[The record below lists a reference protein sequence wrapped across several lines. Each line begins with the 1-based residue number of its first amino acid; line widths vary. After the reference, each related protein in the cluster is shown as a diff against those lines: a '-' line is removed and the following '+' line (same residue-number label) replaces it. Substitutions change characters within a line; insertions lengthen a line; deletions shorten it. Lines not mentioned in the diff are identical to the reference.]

1 MPPATPTTAPRTSQ
15 SLRKRAVSA
24 AAPPP
29 PAVLA
34 ATCFADAAAFAE
46 TAARFRD
53 AGNLEETLAHFL
65 LAVASQQHGLD
76 VAPGTPAAAK
86 AATAQLQRWLGVI
99 DTLHAALQAKKD
111 HFHGC
116 LDDDDEADD
125 SKKRA
130 KAVQAGAALACDAVV
145 PVDTAARPVTL
156 ASVVGHET
164 IKADITAGIV
174 QPFVQPL
181 LFKVRRSFLFYGP
194 PGTGKTLFARASA
207 HSLQHATPN
216 LDVLYYAPTA
226 DQLKDKFVGGTEKK
240 ITTYFRCVEQAAARK
255 EAARRRRVPEGE
267 DPEAHSVLGIIF
279 LDELD
284 SLARARDQD
293 DASGV
298 NASATNTLLQMM
310 DGFTSLPHVVVMAA
324 TNYPWQL
331 DDAILSRFQSKI
343 YVRLPDQATVARLVQ
358 YYLLDH
364 WHRVLGLPDVAALA
378 GRGPQELERRF
389 ELYSHLCGLT
399 PEKLGLVSRRLFAPL
414 TYSPSNIKDVC
425 NLVVRK
431 SARLAH
437 THGVFHKVVAHLK
450 ADAAQSLTTH
460 ERELL
465 AHCKGRYASATT
477 YERMRA
483 LYPFVVDATPGVS
496 LVGPVTQGG
505 RPDTIQAGGILYTYV
520 RGLALAPEH
529 PCAAVVRALTRFA
542 DLHVYVEAEVT
553 AREAGAAAPL
563 AVALYQAT
571 TVSFGADQGTTRTL
585 DTVATGALSP
595 DTQTTLVQCAEAG
608 VLDLQRYLTPLV
620 HGSGQQQTLNGVQT
634 VYLRD
639 ARASRKVPYVQCR
652 VPAKHHVVSSHWGE
666 GRAHGTPTAP
676 LDVAVAYK
684 GATLTANK
692 VATRV
697 VAWLFDLGAKA
708 LASKEAERKTR
719 ALVGLAEVP
728 KGEAVALERHA
739 AKTSAASNAAIQS
752 KAFSLDVRTD
762 AFFEATDASKFKD
775 AVRPS
780 SNANELGK
788 FERYWKSGGVGG

>member
-1 MPPATPTTAPRTSQ
+1 MPLAAPRTSHT
-15 SLRKRAVSA
+15 LRKRAALTEASTSPTA
-24 AAPPP
+24 
-29 PAVLA
+29 LA
-34 ATCFADAAAFAE
+34 ATCFADARTFAD
-46 TAARFRD
+46 TAAQFRD

-76 VAPGTPAAAK
+76 VSPGTPAAAK
-86 AATAQLQRWLGVI
+86 AETAQLQQWLGVV
-99 DTLHAALQAKKD
+99 DTLHATLQAKKD

-116 LDDDDEADD
+116 LDDNDEADD
-125 SKKRA
+125 SKKAA
-130 KAVQAGAALACDAVV
+130 KAVRAGATLACDAVV
-145 PVDTAARPVTL
+145 PVDTTARPVTL
-156 ASVVGHET
+156 ASVVGHEA
-164 IKADITAGIV
+164 IKADIVAGVV

-207 HSLQHATPN
+207 HSLQHATPS

-240 ITTYFRCVEQAAARK
+240 ITTYFRCVEQAAVRK
-255 EAARRRRVPEGE
+255 ETARRRRVPEGE

-364 WHRVLGLPDVAALA
+364 WHRVLGLPDVATIAD
-378 GRGPQELERRF
+378 RGPQELERRF

-437 THGVFHKVVAHLK
+437 THGIFHKVVAHPK
-450 ADAAQSLTTH
+450 ADAAQALTAH

-465 AHCKGRYASATT
+465 AHCNGRYASATT
-477 YERMRA
+477 YERLRA
-483 LYPFVVDATPGVS
+483 LYPYLVDATPGVS
-496 LVGPVTQGG
+496 LMGPAAQGG
-505 RPDTIQAGGILYTYV
+505 RPDTIQAGGVRYTYV
-520 RGLALAPEH
+520 RGLVIAPEH

-553 AREAGAAAPL
+553 AREAGSAPL
-563 AVALYQAT
+563 AVALYQAI

-585 DTVATGALSP
+585 DTVATGILSP
-595 DTQTTLVQCAEAG
+595 NTQTTLVQCAEAG
-608 VLDLQRYLTPLV
+608 VLDLQRYLTPLA

-652 VPAKHHVVSSHWGE
+652 VPTKHNVVSSHWGE
-666 GRAHGTPTAP
+666 GRAHGTPTVP
-676 LDVAVAYK
+676 LNVAVAYK
-684 GATLTANK
+684 GATLTTNK

-697 VAWLFDLGAKA
+697 FAWLFDLGAKP

-728 KGEAVALERHA
+728 KSEEVALDRHA

-752 KAFSLDVRTD
+752 KAFSLDVRAD

-788 FERYWKSGGVGG
+788 FEQYWKSGEGA